1 MPRRAFDFLPAVAI
15 VLMSK
20 LRRILM
26 LSVSAGAGH
35 GRAAEALR
43 AQAALS
49 FADVEAKHLDVMALV
64 PASFRALYADY
75 YIRLVE
81 HHPSVWVYLYHA
93 SDKMP
98 RDALF
103 ARLRR
108 AIERLNTRQLRAAI
122 REFAPE
128 QIICTHFLPAEL
140 LAHDIRRG
148 RKVPPVW
155 VQVTDFDLHRLWVQ
169 AGMRGYFAASDEIAF
184 RMIERGIPKE
194 NIAVTGIPIMPVFA
208 QSYDRAACAREI
220 GIAPDKT
227 TLLLMTGGAAL
238 IERLLALPQDF
249 QIIALAGRNEKLL
262 ASYRAIAKNHP
273 TRLFPLGFTTT
284 IERLM
289 ACADVAVTK
298 PGGLTVSECLAVG
311 LPMVLIAPIP
321 GQEERNADY
330 LMEQGVALKAQD
342 AVALEYKLGQLLA
355 DPERL
360 ARMRAAMRGL
370 GHGEAARA
378 VLERVLDQRT

>member
-1 MPRRAFDFLPAVAI
+1 M
-15 VLMSK
+15 
-20 LRRILM
+20 
-26 LSVSAGAGH
+26 
-35 GRAAEALR
+35 
-43 AQAALS
+43 
-49 FADVEAKHLDVMALV
+49 
-64 PASFRALYADY
+64 
-75 YIRLVE
+75 
-81 HHPSVWVYLYHA
+81 
-93 SDKMP
+93 
-98 RDALF
+98 
-103 ARLRR
+103 
-108 AIERLNTRQLRAAI
+108 
-122 REFAPE
+122 
-128 QIICTHFLPAEL
+128 
-140 LAHDIRRG
+140 
-148 RKVPPVW
+148 
-155 VQVTDFDLHRLWVQ
+155 
-169 AGMRGYFAASDEIAF
+169 
-184 RMIERGIPKE
+184 
-194 NIAVTGIPIMPVFA
+194 
-208 QSYDRAACAREI
+208 
-220 GIAPDKT
+220 
-227 TLLLMTGGAAL
+227 TLLLMTGGAGIAGGAAL

>member
-1 MPRRAFDFLPAVAI
+1 MTQ
-15 VLMSK
+15 S
-20 LRRILM
+20 RRILL

-35 GRAAEALR
+35 GRAAAAVC

-49 FADVEAKHLDVMALV
+49 FPNVVAKHLDVMTLV

-75 YIRLVE
+75 YIKLVE
-81 HHPSVWVYLYHA
+81 RHPSVWAYLYHA

-103 ARLRR
+103 AKLRR
-108 AIERLNTRQLRAAI
+108 AAERLNTRQLHDAI
-122 REFAPE
+122 QDFAPDH
-128 QIICTHFLPAEL
+128 IICTHFLPAEL
-140 LAHDIRRG
+140 LAHDIKRG
-148 RKVPPVW
+148 RAVPPVW
-155 VQVTDFDLHRLWVQ
+155 VVVTDFDLHRLWVQ

-184 RMIERGIPKE
+184 RMVARGIPKA

-208 QSYDRAACAREI
+208 QSYDRATCAREI

-227 TLLLMTGGAAL
+227 TLLLMTGGAGIAGGESS
-238 IERLLALPQDF
+238 IEKLLVLPRDF
-249 QIIALAGRNEKLL
+249 QIVALAGRNEKLL
-262 ASYRAIAKNHP
+262 ASYRAVAKNSP
-273 TRLFPLGFTTT
+273 GRLFPLGFTTT
-284 IERLM
+284 IERVM
-289 ACADVAVTK
+289 ACADLAVTK

-330 LMEQGVALKAQD
+330 LMEHGVAVKAHD
-342 AVALEYKLGQLLA
+342 AVALEYKLGRLLA
-355 DPERL
+355 QPERL
-360 ARMRAAMRGL
+360 ARMRENMRGL

-378 VLERVLDQRT
+378 VLGRVVGQR